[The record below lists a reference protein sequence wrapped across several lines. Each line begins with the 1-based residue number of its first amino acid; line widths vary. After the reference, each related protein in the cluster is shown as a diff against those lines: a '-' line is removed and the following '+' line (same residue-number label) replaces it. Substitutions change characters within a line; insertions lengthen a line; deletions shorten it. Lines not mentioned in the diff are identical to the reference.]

1 MLIANSANANALPV
15 DSATR
20 AAMETIDQAE
30 LRATVEAIAVPRH
43 FQLEADNN
51 KMVAQWIFNRF
62 EALGFAVERQGLH
75 DNIVAVSKNARREPQ
90 MIIGAHYDS
99 VPRSPGADDNASA
112 VASMLGCAEAV
123 AKARPDHS
131 ICFVAFNREEDGL
144 LGSVD
149 FVATSPSFD
158 RRTIREAHILEMVGY
173 CSHLANSQRVPPKLP
188 VRIPHTG
195 NFLGLIGNSRSNHL
209 VTQLLQ
215 QARGSNPVF
224 PVVGLKVVLG
234 LEKHFPSLTRSDHA
248 PFWTAGIP
256 ALMWTDTSEF
266 RNPHYH
272 QITDTPDTLDYR
284 FMADVTRLLTVRA
297 LTAGG

>member
-1 MLIANSANANALPV
+1 MLIANSANAKALPV

-20 AAMETIDQAE
+20 AAMETIAPKS
-30 LRATVEAIAVPRH
+30 LRRTVEVIAVPRH
-43 FQLEADNN
+43 YQLEPKNN
-51 KMVAQWIFNRF
+51 QMVAQWIFDRF
-62 EALGFAVERQGLH
+62 EALGFAVERQGPH
-75 DNIVAVSKNARREPQ
+75 DNIVAVSKSARREPQ

-112 VASMLGCAEAV
+112 VAAMLGVAEAV
-123 AKARPDHS
+123 ANARPDHC

-173 CSHLANSQRVPPKLP
+173 CSHMANSQRVPPKLP

-195 NFLGLIGNSRSNHL
+195 NFLGLIGNSASNHL

-224 PVVGLKVVLG
+224 PVVGLKVMLG
-234 LEKHFPSLTRSDHA
+234 LEKHFSSLTRSDHA
-248 PFWTAGIP
+248 PFWIAGIP
-256 ALMWTDTSEF
+256 TLMWTDTSEF
-266 RNPHYH
+266 RNPNYH
-272 QITDTPDTLDYR
+272 QITDTPDTLDYE
-284 FMADVTRLLTVRA
+284 FMANVTRLLVVRA
-297 LTAGG
+297 LTASG

>member
-1 MLIANSANANALPV
+1 MLIANSANAKALPV
-15 DSATR
+15 DAATR
-20 AAMETIDQAE
+20 AAMESIDEKA
-30 LRATVEAIAVPRH
+30 LRETVEAIAIPRH
-43 FQLEADNN
+43 FQLETEANRQ
-51 KMVAQWIFNRF
+51 VAAWIEDRF
-62 EALGFAVERQGLH
+62 AAFGMQVERQGPYN
-75 DNIVAVSKNARREPQ
+75 NIVAVSADARREPQ

-112 VASMLGCAEAV
+112 VAAMLGCAEAV
-123 AKARPDHS
+123 TAARPDHCV
-131 ICFVAFNREEDGL
+131 CFVAFNCEEDGL
-144 LGSVD
+144 LGSLD

-188 VRIPHTG
+188 VRIPQVG
-195 NFLGLIGNSRSNHL
+195 NFLGLIGNRASNHL

-224 PVVGLKVVLG
+224 PVLGLKVMLG
-234 LEKHFPSLTRSDHA
+234 LEKHFASLTRSDHA

-256 ALMWTDTSEF
+256 TLVWTDTSEF

-272 QITDTPDTLDYR
+272 QITDTPDTLDYG
-284 FMADVTRLLTVRA
+284 FLANVTRLLTVRA